1 MSDTEI
7 SSCPPVRRSA
17 RLRTAFLVGQN
28 RLGQW
33 LAVATDGL
41 GGGIFKS
48 QDAALRYAQAECA
61 GSAGRVRLARGPIEL
76 RI

>member
-1 MSDTEI
+1 MI
-7 SSCPPVRRSA
+7 SHPSARRSA
-17 RLRTAFLVGQN
+17 RLKTAFVVGQN

-33 LAVATDGL
+33 LAIATDGL
-41 GGGIFKS
+41 GGGIFAS
-48 QDAALRYAQAECA
+48 QDAALRYAESECA